1 MGKAKRGKLSRRVRH
16 DPVGLPP
23 SPAGAAGAGG
33 GGGAGAVGGSGGK
46 AERVHVLLE
55 EVRKRG
61 VTCCCDL

>member
-33 GGGAGAVGGSGGK
+33 GGAGAVGGSGGK

-55 EVRKRG
+55 EVRSG
-61 VTCCCDL
+61 G